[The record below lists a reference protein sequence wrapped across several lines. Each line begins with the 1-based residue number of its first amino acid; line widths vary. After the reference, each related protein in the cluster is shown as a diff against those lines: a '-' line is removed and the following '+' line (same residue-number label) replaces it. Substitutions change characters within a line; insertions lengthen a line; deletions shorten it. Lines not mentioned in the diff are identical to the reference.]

1 MGPGPVSGV
10 GGLAMLALFGC
21 PKPGPAQ
28 PVSSSQPAAPAAPK
42 LHHRARN
49 AYVKAHLQRA
59 QGELEQAAESYQRAL
74 VFDPNSPV
82 LVQELGELRAEQG
95 KHEAAVALLERAIEL
110 GAQDDARLSL
120 CESVV
125 ASGVGQVD
133 LADWTPPPQ
142 SAWMW
147 ARCAHLLL
155 PNADPEPALSAVAQS
170 LAHTP
175 HNPQAWETAATL
187 VHAHQ
192 RYATGLEWVELA
204 LRTNPWDPALLT
216 WKAALSVDPQGLER
230 DLGARIS
237 ALKQLDALGEPVLNE
252 LAQATSRA
260 RGQASLLPRL
270 EEPARSLQLL
280 AMGEAAPLCE
290 SPASLSC
297 GLSARCMVS
306 YGQAQGGA
314 EAMAFCE
321 DEHPERRIAQAMD
334 WYPALW
340 PELRGV
346 VDGPAMTRAGVR
358 FALEQGDPQAALAQ
372 LHALPESDPYHP
384 GLLGEVELA
393 LGRDARQALREGHER
408 LPGNAGLMAALAQAH
423 YQQGD
428 AEMGALWAARAA
440 ALGQPYTVPASESP

>member
-1 MGPGPVSGV
+1 MGPRPVSGV
-10 GGLAMLALFGC
+10 GVLAALALLGC
-21 PKPGPAQ
+21 PKSGPAQ
-28 PVSSSQPAAPAAPK
+28 PVTVVQESPAAPK

-95 KHEAAVALLERAIEL
+95 KHEAAVALLERALEL
-110 GAQDDARLSL
+110 GAGDSARLSL

-125 ASGVGQVD
+125 TSGVGQVD
-133 LADWTPPPQ
+133 LADWAPPPQ

-155 PNADPEPALSAVAQS
+155 PNADPEPALDAVAQTLTLS
-170 LAHTP
+170 P
-175 HNPQAWETAATL
+175 HDTQAWDTAASL

-192 RYATGLEWVELA
+192 RYATGLGWVEQA
-204 LRTNPWDPALLT
+204 LQANPWDRELLAH
-216 WKAALSVDPQGLER
+216 KAALSVDPQGLER

-252 LAQATSRA
+252 LALATSRA

-321 DEHPERRIAQAMD
+321 DEHPERRIALAMD

-340 PELRGV
+340 PQLRGV

-358 FALEQGDPQAALAQ
+358 FALAQGDPQAALAQ
-372 LHALPESDPYHP
+372 LHALPESDPFHP
-384 GLLGEVELA
+384 GLLGQVQLA
-393 LGRDARQALREGHER
+393 LGQDARQALREGHER
-408 LPGNAGLMAALAQAH
+408 MPGDPALVAALAQAH

-428 AEMGALWAARAA
+428 AEKGARWAAKAA
-440 ALGQPYTVPASESP
+440 ALGTPSTAPASESP